1 MRSGEEQL
9 GTVPGADRP
18 PPALPRPPPRPVR
31 PLPACPGTPQPA
43 RWRVAWRAGWRAGGR
58 PGCYP
63 APDMARSTW
72 EPLAPG
78 LKEDEAGESAGH
90 GGERSGRSQRPRAR
104 RHAGT
109 ATAPLAPAARS
120 SGCPGSGDPA
130 LFCAP
135 CFPHS
140 LPPTREP
147 RAPSLFHPPTRAG
160 GRDPG

>member
-1 MRSGEEQL
+1 MRRAEEQL

-90 GGERSGRSQRPRAR
+90 GGAIWAVPASPRGATRGLLR
-104 RHAGT
+104 R
-109 ATAPLAPAARS
+109 R
-120 SGCPGSGDPA
+120 
-130 LFCAP
+130 
-135 CFPHS
+135 
-140 LPPTREP
+140 
-147 RAPSLFHPPTRAG
+147 
-160 GRDPG
+160 